1 MRDASERQVVSL
13 DVIIDRHPRQLRHQ
27 TEMPA
32 DQALD
37 QSGVGEAI
45 ETAIAAIPWRRGEHQ
60 REIPRL
66 SGLGEAPFQRLD
78 DFVGRSHANEA
89 GRGHGVAGTDDGNR
103 LRGIDDLV
111 AHQVSLTGL
120 ASRATNQSAMLW
132 LSLPCDLLETN
143 RPTWPPGSGIS
154 V

>member
-1 MRDASERQVVSL
+1 MRYASERQIVSL
-13 DVIIDRHPRQLRHQ
+13 DMVIDRHPGELRHQ
-27 TEMPA
+27 TEMSA

-37 QSGVGEAI
+37 QAGMCQAI
-45 ETAIAAIPWRRGEHQ
+45 EATISAIPRRRCKHK

-66 SGLGEAPFQRLD
+66 SGLDEAPLQRLD
-78 DFVGRSHANEA
+78 DFIGRPHANEA

-103 LRGIDDLV
+103 LRSIDDLV
-111 AHQVSLTGL
+111 AHHASLTGL
-120 ASRATNQSAMLW
+120 ASRATSQSAMLW
-132 LSLPCDLLETN
+132 LSFPCDLLETN

>member
-1 MRDASERQVVSL
+1 MSK
-13 DVIIDRHPRQLRHQ
+13 
-27 TEMPA
+27 
-32 DQALD
+32 
-37 QSGVGEAI
+37 AI
-45 ETAIAAIPWRRGEHQ
+45 EAAIGAIPRCRGEHK

-66 SGLGEAPFQRLD
+66 SGLDKAPFQRLD
-78 DFVGRSHANEA
+78 DLIGRTDADEA
-89 GRGHGVAGTDDGNR
+89 GRSNGVAGTDDGNG

-111 AHQVSLTGL
+111 AHQASLPGF
-120 ASRATNQSAMLW
+120 ASRATSQSAMLW